1 MQIINNY
8 HPVFAKQNNFK
19 GSLMDYLSKP
29 AIQPSGEVQ
38 PVQNAPAAAV
48 TAAYMK
54 VDAPELEKL
63 RKIGAGNLLL
73 AMTTAAS
80 KANAAAAPAKVE
92 EPKTE
97 KLEGYKNNLRSMFQ
111 NNQVVIYAMV
121 PRIFNAKDKN
131 GNRLIEEGE
140 EKGTFLN
147 MIERLD
153 ELK

>member
-29 AIQPSGEVQ
+29 AVQPSGEVQ

-54 VDAPELEKL
+54 VESPELEKL

-73 AMTTAAS
+73 AMTTAE
-80 KANAAAAPAKVE
+80 KRLKCIIIVDNA
-92 EPKTE
+92 
-97 KLEGYKNNLRSMFQ
+97 
-111 NNQVVIYAMV
+111 
-121 PRIFNAKDKN
+121 DKN
-131 GNRLIEEGE
+131 SI
-140 EKGTFLN
+140 K
-147 MIERLD
+147 
-153 ELK
+153 